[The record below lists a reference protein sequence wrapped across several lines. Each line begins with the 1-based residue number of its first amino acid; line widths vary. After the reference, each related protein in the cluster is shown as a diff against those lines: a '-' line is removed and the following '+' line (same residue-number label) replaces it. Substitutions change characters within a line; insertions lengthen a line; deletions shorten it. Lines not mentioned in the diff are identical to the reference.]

1 MAVYQEAVE
10 FSAYICK
17 LYGLDPLGKNRHG
30 LPVVL
35 DHAAGAK
42 LGIAS
47 NHGDVLHWF
56 GKYGITLDKIRRD
69 VWALLEPD
77 PKPPGKV
84 PYTIRLG
91 KGTPY
96 YIQDVYKRQD

>member
-35 DHAAGAK
+35 DHASAHK

-56 GKYGITLDKIRRD
+56 GRYGITLDKIC
-69 VWALLEPD
+69 LL
-77 PKPPGKV
+77 
-84 PYTIRLG
+84 YTSRC
-91 KGTPY
+91 
-96 YIQDVYKRQD
+96 V